1 MVELL
6 QRVALFEFAET
17 VINGEERRSYLYYYL
32 RGFPCLDSSFF
43 SSKMPLHLYV

>member
-17 VINGEERRSYLYYYL
+17 VINGEERRSYYYS
-32 RGFPCLDSSFF
+32 LDSRGLKGKESDFIISFGR
-43 SSKMPLHLYV
+43 

>member
-17 VINGEERRSYLYYYL
+17 VINGEEKRELLLLIRLKRIERKGKESD
-32 RGFPCLDSSFF
+32 FIISFGR
-43 SSKMPLHLYV
+43 

>member
-17 VINGEERRSYLYYYL
+17 VINGEERRSYHYL
-32 RGFPCLDSSFF
+32 LDSRGLKGKERKVIS
-43 SSKMPLHLYV
+43 

>member
-17 VINGEERRSYLYYYL
+17 VINGEEKRELLLLIRLE
-32 RGFPCLDSSFF
+32 D
-43 SSKMPLHLYV
+43 

>member
-17 VINGEERRSYLYYYL
+17 VINGEEKRELLLLIRLKRIERKGKEREVIS
-32 RGFPCLDSSFF
+32 
-43 SSKMPLHLYV
+43 